1 MPSMSLEAFSQSLA
15 DLVAAAS
22 ERVVRLSSHR
32 AQSSGFFWRPD
43 TIVTSDE
50 ALAEE
55 GDVSV
60 VLPGGEVRPAE
71 VLGRDATTDIALL
84 RVEGAKIP
92 PVVFTETPI
101 RVGVLALVVGATME
115 GPLAAI
121 GSVAAAGPSWLSMR
135 GGKIDARIELDLRL
149 RRAAQG
155 GVALDGSGRA
165 IGMATFGPRRRVL
178 VIPTATIE
186 RVASVLA
193 SEGRVPRGFLG
204 LGLQPVRLENVE
216 GVSAIIT
223 GIVKDGPG
231 EKAGARQG
239 DVIVAWNGAPLRG
252 VHALLRALGP
262 DSVGENVTL
271 GLRRGGEKL
280 DLALIIGERPEN

>member
-1 MPSMSLEAFSQSLA
+1 M
-15 DLVAAAS
+15 
-22 ERVVRLSSHR
+22 
-32 AQSSGFFWRPD
+32 
-43 TIVTSDE
+43 
-50 ALAEE
+50 
-55 GDVSV
+55 
-60 VLPGGEVRPAE
+60 
-71 VLGRDATTDIALL
+71 
-84 RVEGAKIP
+84 
-92 PVVFTETPI
+92 
-101 RVGVLALVVGATME
+101 
-115 GPLAAI
+115 
-121 GSVAAAGPSWLSMR
+121 
-135 GGKIDARIELDLRL
+135 

-155 GVALDGSGRA
+155 GVALDASGRA

-204 LGLQPVRLENVE
+204 LGLQPVRLEDVE

-252 VHALLRALGP
+252 VHSLLRALGP